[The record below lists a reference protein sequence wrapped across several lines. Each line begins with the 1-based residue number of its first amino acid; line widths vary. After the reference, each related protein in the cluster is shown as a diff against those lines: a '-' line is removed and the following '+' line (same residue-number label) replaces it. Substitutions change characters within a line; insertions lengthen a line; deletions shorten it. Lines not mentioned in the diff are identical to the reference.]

1 MAFECAVTVCSSAP
15 VTISVT
21 RAVLSTSET
30 VSTISIKT
38 PHEGLLA
45 FGTGA
50 DVSIVVA
57 HAENVFRVNVARF
70 GDGLQIN

>member
-1 MAFECAVTVCSSAP
+1 MAFECALTVCNSAP

-21 RAVLSTSET
+21 RAVLSTHET
-30 VSTISIKT
+30 VSTIRKK
-38 PHEGLLA
+38 PHMRGLLA

-50 DVSIVVA
+50 DISIVVA